1 MQYINRY
8 ESPLGGILLAAD
20 GIGLTGLW
28 FEGQKYYARTLDE
41 KHEEKDLEVFRETR
55 RWLDIYFSG
64 QEPDFMPDIHLTG
77 TQFQV
82 RVWELLRQIPY
93 GQTVTYGEIARRL
106 FIEEGGNEAGR
117 AETGGTSAR
126 AVGGA
131 AGHNKISIIIP
142 CHRVVGADG
151 SLTGYAGG
159 VERKVRLLQLEK
171 AGLWRNFQ
179 RQIPVQN

>member
-20 GIGLTGLW
+20 GIRLTGLW

-41 KHEEKDLEVFRETR
+41 EHEEKNLEVFRETR

-93 GQTVTYGEIARRL
+93 GQTVTYREIAGDCL
-106 FIEEGGNEAGR
+106 P
-117 AETGGTSAR
+117 
-126 AVGGA
+126 
-131 AGHNKISIIIP
+131 K
-142 CHRVVGADG
+142 
-151 SLTGYAGG
+151 
-159 VERKVRLLQLEK
+159 K
-171 AGLWRNFQ
+171 AGTKPEERRREGPL
-179 RQIPVQN
+179 PGLLAAL

>member
-20 GIGLTGLW
+20 GIRLTGLW

-41 KHEEKDLEVFRETR
+41 EHEEKNMEVFRETR

-64 QEPDFMPDIHLTG
+64 QEQDFMPDIHLTG

-93 GQTVTYGEIARRL
+93 GQTVTYREIARRL
-106 FIEEGGNEAGR
+106 SAEEGGNEAGR

-131 AGHNKISIIIP
+131 VGHNKISIIIP
-142 CHRVVGADG
+142 CHRVVGSDG

-171 AGLWRNFQ
+171 GELGALTGL
-179 RQIPVQN
+179 